1 MEIKDFCISQGLL
14 WNIQEFFL
22 IFIFRA
28 FSILHFSIYVD
39 NACVAK
45 TTKFSE
51 LRKLLPTNDAQGN
64 PTRGTA
70 QARSRGPSPFRGRA
84 HPRSRE
90 GPRAAKMG
98 TKICYQGSWASP
110 IASHEWVLK
119 FVIKVVGQ
127 DYQDYQVVISWAF
140 LPPPSKVLQIF
151 YGHRVRSLRNQRTYP
166 QAKM

>member
-1 MEIKDFCISQGLL
+1 MEVTDFCISQGLL
-14 WNIQEFFL
+14 WNTQEFFL
-22 IFIFRA
+22 IFFFRA
-28 FSILHFSIYVD
+28 FSILHFATYVD

-51 LRKLLPTNDAQGN
+51 LRKLLPTNDTQGN

-84 HPRSRE
+84 HPRSRG

-98 TKICYQGSWASP
+98 TKICYQGSWVSP

-119 FVIKVVGQ
+119 FVIKVVDDDDVLGLLTPKS
-127 DYQDYQVVISWAF
+127 YG
-140 LPPPSKVLQIF
+140 PSTPQTGSPNTSCDVSGEPAIAS
-151 YGHRVRSLRNQRTYP
+151 YG
-166 QAKM
+166 

>member
-1 MEIKDFCISQGLL
+1 MRDPKNIGLGVRSLYSTNCRIFVEYSTNGNLRCKSRTFAYVKDFCGTPK
-14 WNIQEFFL
+14 NFFL

-28 FSILHFSIYVD
+28 FSILHFTIYVD

-84 HPRSRE
+84 HPRSRG

-98 TKICYQGSWASP
+98 TKICYQGSWASQ
-110 IASHEWVLK
+110 IASHESREK
-119 FVIKVVGQ
+119 
-127 DYQDYQVVISWAF
+127 
-140 LPPPSKVLQIF
+140 
-151 YGHRVRSLRNQRTYP
+151 HTYNNL
-166 QAKM
+166 

>member
-1 MEIKDFCISQGLL
+1 MEIKDFCGTSKK
-14 WNIQEFFL
+14 FFL

-28 FSILHFSIYVD
+28 FSILHFAIYVD

-51 LRKLLPTNDAQGN
+51 LRKLLPTNDEQGN

-70 QARSRGPSPFRGRA
+70 QAPLTRALAVSRAARTPAPRG
-84 HPRSRE
+84 

-98 TKICYQGSWASP
+98 TKICYQGSWASQ

-166 QAKM
+166 SSKVYNFR

>member
-1 MEIKDFCISQGLL
+1 MCS
-14 WNIQEFFL
+14 L
-22 IFIFRA
+22 ILGRFGSVIILVIGIYLYLFVTYFIFRA
-28 FSILHFSIYVD
+28 FSILHFAIYVD

-84 HPRSRE
+84 HPRSRG

-98 TKICYQGSWASP
+98 TKICYQGSWASQ

-127 DYQDYQVVISWAF
+127 DYQVVISWAF
-140 LPPPSKVLQIF
+140 LPPPWISVPCCF
-151 YGHRVRSLRNQRTYP
+151 G
-166 QAKM
+166 